1 MTIGELRRELFR
13 FNDQDMPVVVACENL
28 TACEP
33 FDLGRVVGVEIV
45 DGMAV
50 LQIAGPADG
59 EQAE

>member
-13 FNDQDMPVVVACENL
+13 YNDQEMPVVVSCEQL

-50 LQIAGPADG
+50 LQIASPEAD
-59 EQAE
+59 E

>member
-13 FNDQDMPVVVACENL
+13 YNDQELPVVVSCEQL

-33 FDLGRVVGVEIV
+33 FDLGRVVGVEVI

-50 LQIAGPADG
+50 LQIASPEATI
-59 EQAE
+59 E

>member
-13 FNDQDMPVVVACENL
+13 YNDQELPVVVSCDQL
-28 TACEP
+28 RDCEP

-50 LQIAGPADG
+50 LQVASPA
-59 EQAE
+59 AEA